1 MLLLTVVYYRAFGS
15 GAGFWGGGDRPQMG
29 KSGGA
34 IAANFPETV
43 TVLDKS
49 TGEFHPQ

>member
-15 GAGFWGGGDRPQMG
+15 GTGLLGGGDRPGKG

-34 IAANFPETV
+34 IASDLGETV

-49 TGEFHPQ
+49 TGEFHWQ